1 MDNLNILVEAKREYL
16 GQLCLLMCPVMI
28 ETFEEM
34 YEEAYKLSKG
44 RKVLVMYQKLLKEV
58 PNWSDAMSKQ
68 HTDNIAN
75 RCAWFNDLLAAVFV
89 SCVKILSAVRL
100 SKDNKKISLKLP
112 TNEVFIQMCH
122 NKVAQSLYNDPY
134 IYHESQNEHS
144 RNDKLF
150 ERFSICVENAVKELI
165 PVQQILQTYMSQQEG
180 QDLDL
185 GDAEVGDSEDP
196 DIIEDNGME
205 ETSEEPFDNEQ
216 SMGEEQPMGEQPM
229 GEQPMG
235 EQPMMEEPM
244 TEEPMMGEQMM
255 EEPMMGEGN
264 NRSFMNNEFRT
275 INTAPR
281 VQKPMQRTQ
290 DDDGVFFPDAA
301 ESRQKNIM
309 YK

>member
-16 GQLCLLMCPVMI
+16 GQLCILMCPVMI
-28 ETFEEM
+28 ETFAEM

-68 HTDNIAN
+68 HSDNIAN

-122 NKVAQSLYNDPY
+122 NKAAESLYNDPY
-134 IYHESQNEHS
+134 IYHEEQNEHS

-150 ERFSICVENAVKELI
+150 ERFSVCVENAVKELI
-165 PVQQILQTYMSQQEG
+165 PVQQILQTYMSQTQEG

-196 DIIEDNGME
+196 ELLEGEQE
-205 ETSEEPFDNEQ
+205 EVASEPFE
-216 SMGEEQPMGEQPM
+216 SE
-229 GEQPMG
+229 
-235 EQPMMEEPM
+235 
-244 TEEPMMGEQMM
+244 T
-255 EEPMMGEGN
+255 
-264 NRSFMNNEFRT
+264 
-275 INTAPR
+275 
-281 VQKPMQRTQ
+281 QKCNHVNM
-290 DDDGVFFPDAA
+290 V
-301 ESRQKNIM
+301 
-309 YK
+309 

>member
-16 GQLCLLMCPVMI
+16 GQLCILMCPVMI

-68 HTDNIAN
+68 HSDNIAN

-89 SCVKILSAVRL
+89 SFLKILSAVRL

-122 NKVAQSLYNDPY
+122 NKAAESLYNDPY
-134 IYHESQNEHS
+134 IYHEEQNEHS

-150 ERFSICVENAVKELI
+150 ERFSVCIENAVKELI
-165 PVQQILQTYMSQQEG
+165 PVQQILQTYMSQTQEG

-196 DIIEDNGME
+196 ELLEGDQEEVASEPFESETQNEMPMEGVEPGEMGME
-205 ETSEEPFDNEQ
+205 TEMN
-216 SMGEEQPMGEQPM
+216 MGEQQEQPMQMSDGEEHMETDVNQPSS
-229 GEQPMG
+229 
-235 EQPMMEEPM
+235 
-244 TEEPMMGEQMM
+244 
-255 EEPMMGEGN
+255 
-264 NRSFMNNEFRT
+264 SFYNNEFKT
-275 INTAPR
+275 INTNDRQQVPTR
-281 VQKPMQRTQ
+281 
-290 DDDGVFFPDAA
+290 DEGVLFPDAPDA
-301 ESRQKNIM
+301 HRKKPQL
-309 YK
+309 Y

>member
-122 NKVAQSLYNDPY
+122 NKVAESLYNDPY
-134 IYHESQNEHS
+134 IYHDSQNEHS

-150 ERFSICVENAVKELI
+150 ERFSVCIENAVKELI

-185 GDAEVGDSEDP
+185 GDAEIGDSEDP

-205 ETSEEPFDNEQ
+205 ETTEEPFNSEQ
-216 SMGEEQPMGEQPM
+216 SMG
-229 GEQPMG
+229 
-235 EQPMMEEPM
+235 
-244 TEEPMMGEQMM
+244 GEQMM
-255 EEPMMGEGN
+255 EEPMGVEQTMEEPMEGEPMREEPMMEEPMMEEQN
-264 NRSFMNNEFRT
+264 NNSFMNNEFRT

-281 VQKPMQRTQ
+281 MQKPMQRTQ

-301 ESRQKNIM
+301 EARQKNIM

>member
-28 ETFEEM
+28 ETFDEM

-44 RKVLVMYQKLLKEV
+44 RKVLIMYQKLLKEV

-68 HTDNIAN
+68 HSDNIAN

-122 NKVAQSLYNDPY
+122 NKVAESLYNDPY
-134 IYHESQNEHS
+134 LYHETQNEYA

-165 PVQQILQTYMSQQEG
+165 PVQQILQTYMSQSQEG

-185 GDAEVGDSEDP
+185 GDAEITDSEDP
-196 DIIEDNGME
+196 ELIEEGGE
-205 ETSEEPFDNEQ
+205 EVSQDPFNPELNEEPSMGGEP
-216 SMGEEQPMGEQPM
+216 SMGEEPSMEGEPSMGEEPYM
-229 GEQPMG
+229 RGEP
-235 EQPMMEEPM
+235 
-244 TEEPMMGEQMM
+244 T
-255 EEPMMGEGN
+255 N
-264 NRSFMNNEFRT
+264 SFMNNEFKT
-275 INTAPR
+275 INTAPQAR
-281 VQKPMQRTQ
+281 QSMDNEHGES
-290 DDDGVFFPDAA
+290 DDVFFPDAA

>member
-122 NKVAQSLYNDPY
+122 NKVAESLYNDPY
-134 IYHESQNEHS
+134 IYHDSQNEHS

-150 ERFSICVENAVKELI
+150 ERFSVCIENAVKELI
-165 PVQQILQTYMSQQEG
+165 PVQQILQMYMSQQEG

-185 GDAEVGDSEDP
+185 GDAEIGDSEDP

-205 ETSEEPFDNEQ
+205 ETTEEPFNSEQ
-216 SMGEEQPMGEQPM
+216 SMG
-229 GEQPMG
+229 
-235 EQPMMEEPM
+235 
-244 TEEPMMGEQMM
+244 GEQMM
-255 EEPMMGEGN
+255 EEPMGGEQTMEEPMEGEPMEGEPMREEPMMEEQN
-264 NRSFMNNEFRT
+264 NNSFMNNEFRT

-281 VQKPMQRTQ
+281 MQKPMQRTQ

-301 ESRQKNIM
+301 EARQKNIM

>member
-122 NKVAQSLYNDPY
+122 NKVAESLYNDPY
-134 IYHESQNEHS
+134 IYHDSQNEHS

-150 ERFSICVENAVKELI
+150 ERFSVCIENAVKELI

-185 GDAEVGDSEDP
+185 GDAEIGDSEDP

-205 ETSEEPFDNEQ
+205 ETTEEPFNSEQ
-216 SMGEEQPMGEQPM
+216 SMGGEH
-229 GEQPMG
+229 
-235 EQPMMEEPM
+235 MMEEPM
-244 TEEPMMGEQMM
+244 GGEQTMEEPMEGEPMREEQMM
-255 EEPMMGEGN
+255 EEPMMEEQN
-264 NRSFMNNEFRT
+264 NNSFMNNEFRT

-281 VQKPMQRTQ
+281 MQKPMQRTQ

-301 ESRQKNIM
+301 EARQKNIM

>member
-16 GQLCLLMCPVMI
+16 GQLCILMCPVMI

-34 YEEAYKLSKG
+34 YDEAYKLSKG

-122 NKVAQSLYNDPY
+122 NKVAESLYNDPY
-134 IYHESQNEHS
+134 IYHDSQNEHA

-150 ERFSICVENAVKELI
+150 ERFSICIENSVKELI
-165 PVQQILQTYMSQQEG
+165 PVQQILQTYMSQQQEG

-185 GDAEVGDSEDP
+185 GEAEVGDSEDP

-205 ETSEEPFDNEQ
+205 ETSNEPFGD
-216 SMGEEQPMGEQPM
+216 EEQPMEEGQPPMEEGQPPMEEEQP
-229 GEQPMG
+229 
-235 EQPMMEEPM
+235 
-244 TEEPMMGEQMM
+244 
-255 EEPMMGEGN
+255 
-264 NRSFMNNEFRT
+264 
-275 INTAPR
+275 
-281 VQKPMQRTQ
+281 K
-290 DDDGVFFPDAA
+290 
-301 ESRQKNIM
+301 
-309 YK
+309 

>member
-16 GQLCLLMCPVMI
+16 GQLCILMCPVMI
-28 ETFEEM
+28 ETFAEM

-68 HTDNIAN
+68 HSDNIAN

-122 NKVAQSLYNDPY
+122 NKAAESLYNDPY
-134 IYHESQNEHS
+134 IYHEEQNEHS

-150 ERFSICVENAVKELI
+150 ERFSVCVENAVKELI
-165 PVQQILQTYMSQQEG
+165 PVQQILQTYMSQTQEG

-185 GDAEVGDSEDP
+185 GDAEVCDSEDP
-196 DIIEDNGME
+196 ELLEGEQEEVASEPFESETQNEMPMESNQPDEMGMGME
-205 ETSEEPFDNEQ
+205 TDMN
-216 SMGEEQPMGEQPM
+216 MGEQQEQPMQMSDGEEHMETNVNQPSS
-229 GEQPMG
+229 
-235 EQPMMEEPM
+235 
-244 TEEPMMGEQMM
+244 
-255 EEPMMGEGN
+255 
-264 NRSFMNNEFRT
+264 SFYNNEFKT
-275 INTAPR
+275 INTNER
-281 VQKPMQRTQ
+281 QQVQNR
-290 DDDGVFFPDAA
+290 DEGVLFPDAPDA
-301 ESRQKNIM
+301 HRKKPQL
-309 YK
+309 Y

>member
-16 GQLCLLMCPVMI
+16 GQLCILMCPVMI
-28 ETFEEM
+28 ETFAEM

-68 HTDNIAN
+68 HSDNIAN

-122 NKVAQSLYNDPY
+122 NKAAESLYNDPY
-134 IYHESQNEHS
+134 IYHEEQNEHS

-150 ERFSICVENAVKELI
+150 ERFSVCVENAVKELI
-165 PVQQILQTYMSQQEG
+165 PVQQILQTYMSQTQEG

-185 GDAEVGDSEDP
+185 GDAEVCDSEDP
-196 DIIEDNGME
+196 ELLEGEQEEVASEPFESETQNEMPMESNQPEEMGMGME
-205 ETSEEPFDNEQ
+205 TDMN
-216 SMGEEQPMGEQPM
+216 MGEQQEQPMQMSDGEEHMETNVNQPSS
-229 GEQPMG
+229 
-235 EQPMMEEPM
+235 
-244 TEEPMMGEQMM
+244 
-255 EEPMMGEGN
+255 
-264 NRSFMNNEFRT
+264 SFYNNEFKT
-275 INTAPR
+275 INTNER
-281 VQKPMQRTQ
+281 QQVQNR
-290 DDDGVFFPDAA
+290 DEGVLFPDAPDA
-301 ESRQKNIM
+301 HRKKPQL
-309 YK
+309 Y

>member
-122 NKVAQSLYNDPY
+122 NKVAESLYNDPY
-134 IYHESQNEHS
+134 IYHDSQNEHS

-150 ERFSICVENAVKELI
+150 ERFSVCIENAVKELI

-185 GDAEVGDSEDP
+185 GDAEIGDSEDP

-205 ETSEEPFDNEQ
+205 ETTEEPFNSEQ
-216 SMGEEQPMGEQPM
+216 SMG
-229 GEQPMG
+229 
-235 EQPMMEEPM
+235 
-244 TEEPMMGEQMM
+244 GEQMM
-255 EEPMMGEGN
+255 EEPMGGEQTMEEPMEGEPMEGEPMREEPMMEEQN
-264 NRSFMNNEFRT
+264 NNSFMNNEFRT

-281 VQKPMQRTQ
+281 MQKPMQRTQ

-301 ESRQKNIM
+301 EARQKNIM

>member
-122 NKVAQSLYNDPY
+122 NKVAESLYNDPY
-134 IYHESQNEHS
+134 IYHDSQNEHS

-150 ERFSICVENAVKELI
+150 ERFSVCIENAVKELI

-185 GDAEVGDSEDP
+185 GDAEIGDSEDP

-205 ETSEEPFDNEQ
+205 ETTEEPFNSEQ
-216 SMGEEQPMGEQPM
+216 SMG
-229 GEQPMG
+229 
-235 EQPMMEEPM
+235 
-244 TEEPMMGEQMM
+244 GEQMM
-255 EEPMMGEGN
+255 EEPMGGEQTMEEPMEGEPMREEPMMEEPMMEERN
-264 NRSFMNNEFRT
+264 NSSFMNNEFRT
-275 INTAPR
+275 INTAP
-281 VQKPMQRTQ
+281 QSHKPMQRTQ

-301 ESRQKNIM
+301 EARQKNIM

>member
-122 NKVAQSLYNDPY
+122 NKVAESLYNDPY
-134 IYHESQNEHS
+134 IYHDSQNEHS

-150 ERFSICVENAVKELI
+150 ERFSVCIENAVKELI

-185 GDAEVGDSEDP
+185 GDAEIGDSEDP

-205 ETSEEPFDNEQ
+205 ETTEEPFNSEQ
-216 SMGEEQPMGEQPM
+216 SMG
-229 GEQPMG
+229 
-235 EQPMMEEPM
+235 
-244 TEEPMMGEQMM
+244 GEQMM
-255 EEPMMGEGN
+255 EEPMGGEQMMEEPMEGEPMREEQMMEEPMMEEQN
-264 NRSFMNNEFRT
+264 NNSFMNNEFRT

-281 VQKPMQRTQ
+281 MQKPMQRTQ

-301 ESRQKNIM
+301 EARQKNIM

>member
-44 RKVLVMYQKLLKEV
+44 RKVLIMYQKLLKEV

-122 NKVAQSLYNDPY
+122 NKVAESLYNDPY
-134 IYHESQNEHS
+134 IYHDSQNEHS

-150 ERFSICVENAVKELI
+150 ERFSICIENAVKELI
-165 PVQQILQTYMSQQEG
+165 PVQQILQTYMSQTQEG

-185 GDAEVGDSEDP
+185 NETEIGDSEDP
-196 DIIEDNGME
+196 EILEGSHE
-205 ETSEEPFDNEQ
+205 ETTEEPFNSEINQ
-216 SMGEEQPMGEQPM
+216 ESVGGIPEEEPMGMPEEEPMGMPEEEPMGVSEEQPQIP
-229 GEQPMG
+229 QTPP
-235 EQPMMEEPM
+235 Q
-244 TEEPMMGEQMM
+244 Q
-255 EEPMMGEGN
+255 
-264 NRSFMNNEFRT
+264 SFVDNEFKT
-275 INTAPR
+275 INTGVR
-281 VQKPMQRTQ
+281 QKNTEQE
-290 DDDGVFFPDAA
+290 DDGVLFPDAP
-301 ESRQKNIM
+301 ESHRKKPQL
-309 YK
+309 Y

>member
-122 NKVAQSLYNDPY
+122 NKVAESLYNDPY
-134 IYHESQNEHS
+134 IYHDSQNEHS

-150 ERFSICVENAVKELI
+150 ERFSVCVENAVKELI

-185 GDAEVGDSEDP
+185 GDAEIGDSEDP

-205 ETSEEPFDNEQ
+205 ETTEEPFE
-216 SMGEEQPMGEQPM
+216 SEQPMG
-229 GEQPMG
+229 
-235 EQPMMEEPM
+235 
-244 TEEPMMGEQMM
+244 GEQMM
-255 EEPMMGEGN
+255 EEPMGGEQMMEEPMGGEPMREEQMMEEPMMEEQN

-281 VQKPMQRTQ
+281 MQKPMQRTQ

-301 ESRQKNIM
+301 EARQKNIM

>member
-16 GQLCLLMCPVMI
+16 GQLCILMCPVMI

-68 HTDNIAN
+68 HSDNIAN

-122 NKVAQSLYNDPY
+122 NKAAESLYNDPY
-134 IYHESQNEHS
+134 IYHEEQNEHS

-150 ERFSICVENAVKELI
+150 ERFSVCIENAVKELI
-165 PVQQILQTYMSQQEG
+165 PVQQILQTYMSQTQEG
-180 QDLDL
+180 QVLDL

-196 DIIEDNGME
+196 ELLEGDQEEVASEPFESETQNEMPMEGVEPGEMGME
-205 ETSEEPFDNEQ
+205 TDMN
-216 SMGEEQPMGEQPM
+216 MGEQQEQPMQMSDGEEHMETDVNQPSS
-229 GEQPMG
+229 
-235 EQPMMEEPM
+235 
-244 TEEPMMGEQMM
+244 
-255 EEPMMGEGN
+255 
-264 NRSFMNNEFRT
+264 SFYNNEFKT
-275 INTAPR
+275 INTNNRQQVPTR
-281 VQKPMQRTQ
+281 
-290 DDDGVFFPDAA
+290 DEGVLFPDAPDA
-301 ESRQKNIM
+301 HRKKPQL
-309 YK
+309 Y

>member
-112 TNEVFIQMCH
+112 TNEVFIQMC
-122 NKVAQSLYNDPY
+122 
-134 IYHESQNEHS
+134 
-144 RNDKLF
+144 
-150 ERFSICVENAVKELI
+150 AVGS
-165 PVQQILQTYMSQQEG
+165 T
-180 QDLDL
+180 
-185 GDAEVGDSEDP
+185 
-196 DIIEDNGME
+196 
-205 ETSEEPFDNEQ
+205 
-216 SMGEEQPMGEQPM
+216 
-229 GEQPMG
+229 
-235 EQPMMEEPM
+235 
-244 TEEPMMGEQMM
+244 
-255 EEPMMGEGN
+255 
-264 NRSFMNNEFRT
+264 
-275 INTAPR
+275 
-281 VQKPMQRTQ
+281 
-290 DDDGVFFPDAA
+290 
-301 ESRQKNIM
+301 
-309 YK
+309 

>member
-16 GQLCLLMCPVMI
+16 GQLSLLMWPVMI

-122 NKVAQSLYNDPY
+122 NKVAESLYNDPY
-134 IYHESQNEHS
+134 IYHDSQNEHS

-150 ERFSICVENAVKELI
+150 ERFSVCVENAVKELI

-185 GDAEVGDSEDP
+185 GDAEIGDSEDP

-205 ETSEEPFDNEQ
+205 ETTEEPFNNEQ
-216 SMGEEQPMGEQPM
+216 SMG
-229 GEQPMG
+229 
-235 EQPMMEEPM
+235 
-244 TEEPMMGEQMM
+244 GEQMM
-255 EEPMMGEGN
+255 EEPMGGEQTMEEPMEGEPMREEPMMEEPMMEEQN
-264 NRSFMNNEFRT
+264 NNSFMNNEFRT

-281 VQKPMQRTQ
+281 MQKPMQRTQ

-301 ESRQKNIM
+301 EARQKNIM

>member
-122 NKVAQSLYNDPY
+122 NKVAESLYNDPY
-134 IYHESQNEHS
+134 IYHDSQNEHS

-150 ERFSICVENAVKELI
+150 ERFSVCIENAVKELI

-185 GDAEVGDSEDP
+185 GDAEIGDSEDP

-205 ETSEEPFDNEQ
+205 ETTEEPFNSEQ
-216 SMGEEQPMGEQPM
+216 QMGGEPMGGEPM
-229 GEQPMG
+229 GG
-235 EQPMMEEPM
+235 EQTMEEPMEGEPMREEPMMEEPM
-244 TEEPMMGEQMM
+244 M
-255 EEPMMGEGN
+255 EEPMMEERN
-264 NRSFMNNEFRT
+264 NSSFMNNEFRT
-275 INTAPR
+275 INTAP
-281 VQKPMQRTQ
+281 QSHKPMQRTQ

-301 ESRQKNIM
+301 EARQKNIM

>member
-122 NKVAQSLYNDPY
+122 NKVAESLYNDPY
-134 IYHESQNEHS
+134 IYHDSQNEHS

-150 ERFSICVENAVKELI
+150 ERFSVCIENAVKELI

-185 GDAEVGDSEDP
+185 GDAEIGDSEDP

-205 ETSEEPFDNEQ
+205 ETTEEPFNNEQ
-216 SMGEEQPMGEQPM
+216 SMG
-229 GEQPMG
+229 
-235 EQPMMEEPM
+235 
-244 TEEPMMGEQMM
+244 GEQMM
-255 EEPMMGEGN
+255 EEPMGGEQTMEEPMEGEPMREEPMMEEPMMEEQN
-264 NRSFMNNEFRT
+264 NNSFMNNEFRT

-281 VQKPMQRTQ
+281 MQKPMQRTQ

-301 ESRQKNIM
+301 EARQKNIM

>member
-28 ETFEEM
+28 ETFDEM

-44 RKVLVMYQKLLKEV
+44 RKVLIMYQKLLKEV
-58 PNWSDAMSKQ
+58 PNWSDAMSRQ
-68 HTDNIAN
+68 HSDNIAN

-122 NKVAQSLYNDPY
+122 NKVAESLYNDPY
-134 IYHESQNEHS
+134 VYHETQNEYA

-165 PVQQILQTYMSQQEG
+165 PVQQILQTYMSQSQEG

-185 GDAEVGDSEDP
+185 GDAEIADSEDP
-196 DIIEDNGME
+196 ELIEDGGE
-205 ETSEEPFDNEQ
+205 EVTQDPFNPELNEEPSMGGEP
-216 SMGEEQPMGEQPM
+216 SMGEEPSMGGEPSMGEEPYAR
-229 GEQPMG
+229 GEP
-235 EQPMMEEPM
+235 
-244 TEEPMMGEQMM
+244 T
-255 EEPMMGEGN
+255 N
-264 NRSFMNNEFRT
+264 SFMNNEFKT
-275 INTAPR
+275 INTTPQTRESMASEHGES
-281 VQKPMQRTQ
+281 
-290 DDDGVFFPDAA
+290 DDVFFPDAA

>member
-122 NKVAQSLYNDPY
+122 NKVAESLYNDPY
-134 IYHESQNEHS
+134 IYHDSQNEHS

-150 ERFSICVENAVKELI
+150 ERFSVCIENAVKELI

-185 GDAEVGDSEDP
+185 GDAEIGDSEDP

-205 ETSEEPFDNEQ
+205 ETTEEPFNSEQ
-216 SMGEEQPMGEQPM
+216 QMGGEPMG
-229 GEQPMG
+229 GEQT
-235 EQPMMEEPM
+235 MEEPM
-244 TEEPMMGEQMM
+244 EGEPMREEPIM
-255 EEPMMGEGN
+255 EEPMMEEQN
-264 NRSFMNNEFRT
+264 NNSFMNNEFRT
-275 INTAPR
+275 INTAP
-281 VQKPMQRTQ
+281 QSHKPMQRTQ

-301 ESRQKNIM
+301 EARQKNIM

>member
-122 NKVAQSLYNDPY
+122 NKVAESLYNDPY
-134 IYHESQNEHS
+134 IYHDSQNEHS

-150 ERFSICVENAVKELI
+150 ERFSVCIENAVKELI

-185 GDAEVGDSEDP
+185 GDAEIGDSEDP

-205 ETSEEPFDNEQ
+205 ETTEEPFNSEQ
-216 SMGEEQPMGEQPM
+216 SMG
-229 GEQPMG
+229 
-235 EQPMMEEPM
+235 
-244 TEEPMMGEQMM
+244 GEQMM
-255 EEPMMGEGN
+255 EEPMGGEQTMEEPMEGEPMREEPMMEEQN
-264 NRSFMNNEFRT
+264 NNSFMNNEFRT

-281 VQKPMQRTQ
+281 MQKPMQRTQ

-301 ESRQKNIM
+301 EARQKNIM

>member
-28 ETFEEM
+28 ETFDEM

-44 RKVLVMYQKLLKEV
+44 RKVLIMYQKLLKEV

-68 HTDNIAN
+68 HSDNIAN

-122 NKVAQSLYNDPY
+122 NKVAESLYNDPY
-134 IYHESQNEHS
+134 VYHETQNEYA

-165 PVQQILQTYMSQQEG
+165 PVQQILQTYMSQSQEG

-185 GDAEVGDSEDP
+185 GDAEIVDSEDP
-196 DIIEDNGME
+196 ELIEDGGE
-205 ETSEEPFDNEQ
+205 EVTQDPFNPELNEEPSMGGEP
-216 SMGEEQPMGEQPM
+216 SMGEEPSMGV
-229 GEQPMG
+229 
-235 EQPMMEEPM
+235 EEP
-244 TEEPMMGEQMM
+244 TS
-255 EEPMMGEGN
+255 
-264 NRSFMNNEFRT
+264 SFMNNEFKT
-275 INTAPR
+275 INTSPQAH
-281 VQKPMQRTQ
+281 QSMGSEHGES
-290 DDDGVFFPDAA
+290 DGVFFPDAA

>member
-122 NKVAQSLYNDPY
+122 NKVAESLYNDPY
-134 IYHESQNEHS
+134 IYHDSQNEHS

-150 ERFSICVENAVKELI
+150 ERFSVCIENAVKELI

-185 GDAEVGDSEDP
+185 GDAEIGDAEDP

-205 ETSEEPFDNEQ
+205 ETTEEPFNSEQ
-216 SMGEEQPMGEQPM
+216 SMG
-229 GEQPMG
+229 
-235 EQPMMEEPM
+235 
-244 TEEPMMGEQMM
+244 GEQMM
-255 EEPMMGEGN
+255 EEPVGGEQTMEEPMMEEPMGSEPMMEEPMMEERN
-264 NRSFMNNEFRT
+264 NNSFMNNEFRT
-275 INTAPR
+275 INTAP
-281 VQKPMQRTQ
+281 QSHKPMQRTQ

-301 ESRQKNIM
+301 EARQKNIM

>member
-122 NKVAQSLYNDPY
+122 NKVAESLYNDPY
-134 IYHESQNEHS
+134 IYHDSQNEHS

-150 ERFSICVENAVKELI
+150 ERFSVCVENAVKELI

-185 GDAEVGDSEDP
+185 GDAEIGDSEDP

-205 ETSEEPFDNEQ
+205 ETTEEPFE
-216 SMGEEQPMGEQPM
+216 SEQPMG
-229 GEQPMG
+229 
-235 EQPMMEEPM
+235 
-244 TEEPMMGEQMM
+244 GEQMM
-255 EEPMMGEGN
+255 EEPMGGEQMMEEPMGGESMEGEPMREEQMMEEPMMEEQN

-281 VQKPMQRTQ
+281 MQKPMQRTQ

-301 ESRQKNIM
+301 EARQKNIM

>member
-44 RKVLVMYQKLLKEV
+44 RKVLIMYQKLLKEV

-89 SCVKILSAVRL
+89 SCVKILSAVSL

-122 NKVAQSLYNDPY
+122 NKVAESLYNDPY
-134 IYHESQNEHS
+134 IYHDSQNEHS

-150 ERFSICVENAVKELI
+150 ERFSICIENAVKELI
-165 PVQQILQTYMSQQEG
+165 PVQQILQTYMSQTQEG

-185 GDAEVGDSEDP
+185 NETEIGDSEDP
-196 DIIEDNGME
+196 EILEGSHE
-205 ETSEEPFDNEQ
+205 ETTEEPFNSEINQ
-216 SMGEEQPMGEQPM
+216 ESVGGIPEEEPMGMPEEEPMGMPEEEPMGVSEEQPQIPETPPQ
-229 GEQPMG
+229 Q
-235 EQPMMEEPM
+235 
-244 TEEPMMGEQMM
+244 
-255 EEPMMGEGN
+255 
-264 NRSFMNNEFRT
+264 SFVDNEFKT
-275 INTAPR
+275 INTGVR
-281 VQKPMQRTQ
+281 QKNTEQE
-290 DDDGVFFPDAA
+290 DDGVLFPDAP
-301 ESRQKNIM
+301 ESHRKKPQL
-309 YK
+309 Y

>member
-1 MDNLNILVEAKREYL
+1 
-16 GQLCLLMCPVMI
+16 MI

-68 HTDNIAN
+68 HSDNIAN

-122 NKVAQSLYNDPY
+122 NKAAESLYNDPY
-134 IYHESQNEHS
+134 IYHEEQNEHS

-150 ERFSICVENAVKELI
+150 ERFSVCIENAVKELI
-165 PVQQILQTYMSQQEG
+165 PVQQILQTYMSQTQEG

-196 DIIEDNGME
+196 ELLEGDQEEVASEPFESETQNEMPMEGVEPGEMGME
-205 ETSEEPFDNEQ
+205 TDMN
-216 SMGEEQPMGEQPM
+216 MGEQQEQPMQMSDGEEHMETDVNQPSS
-229 GEQPMG
+229 
-235 EQPMMEEPM
+235 
-244 TEEPMMGEQMM
+244 
-255 EEPMMGEGN
+255 
-264 NRSFMNNEFRT
+264 SFYNNEFKT
-275 INTAPR
+275 INTNDRQQVPTR
-281 VQKPMQRTQ
+281 
-290 DDDGVFFPDAA
+290 DEGVLFPDAPDA
-301 ESRQKNIM
+301 HRKKPQL
-309 YK
+309 Y

>member
-122 NKVAQSLYNDPY
+122 NKVAESLYNDPY
-134 IYHESQNEHS
+134 IYHDSQNEHS

-150 ERFSICVENAVKELI
+150 ERFSVCIENAVKELI

-185 GDAEVGDSEDP
+185 GDAEIGDSEDP

-205 ETSEEPFDNEQ
+205 ETTEEPFNSEQ
-216 SMGEEQPMGEQPM
+216 SMG
-229 GEQPMG
+229 
-235 EQPMMEEPM
+235 
-244 TEEPMMGEQMM
+244 GEQMM
-255 EEPMMGEGN
+255 EEPMGGEQTMEEPMEGEPMEGEPMMEEPMMEEQN
-264 NRSFMNNEFRT
+264 NNSFMNNEFRT

-281 VQKPMQRTQ
+281 MQKPMQRTQ

-301 ESRQKNIM
+301 EARQKNIM

>member
-122 NKVAQSLYNDPY
+122 NKVAESLYNDPY
-134 IYHESQNEHS
+134 IYHDSQNEHS

-150 ERFSICVENAVKELI
+150 ERFSVCIENAVKELI

-185 GDAEVGDSEDP
+185 GDAEIGDSEDP

-205 ETSEEPFDNEQ
+205 ETTEEPFNSEQ
-216 SMGEEQPMGEQPM
+216 SMG
-229 GEQPMG
+229 
-235 EQPMMEEPM
+235 
-244 TEEPMMGEQMM
+244 GEQMM
-255 EEPMMGEGN
+255 EEPMGGEQMMEEPMEGEPMREEPMMEEPMMEEQN
-264 NRSFMNNEFRT
+264 NNSFMNNEFRT

-281 VQKPMQRTQ
+281 MQKPMQRTQ

-301 ESRQKNIM
+301 EARQKNIM